1 MDAVGRAAFALLE
14 GRPSEVTVRVL
25 ESGVV
30 VTEST
35 VEPEFVRVGGT
46 AECGGPTEAEVVVP
60 AP

>member
-1 MDAVGRAAFALLE
+1 MDAAGRAAFALLE